1 MNLSSNLIENSYNEV
16 NFPHK
21 LLLTYTHVSRLC
33 KVFSNGSSAN
43 IKLLKTQIHQIGQ
56 PGGLPLMKN
65 LLKPLTKSVLV
76 PLALTAAADAA
87 IHKNMLGPV
96 TTTLIISNA
105 EINYAKM
112 V

>member
-87 IHKNMLGPV
+87 LQLFIRICLD
-96 TTTLIISNA
+96 LSR
-105 EINYAKM
+105 
-112 V
+112 